1 MKRPIIA
8 ILSNHRKKVSTTNA
22 QTLYSTIPVSQYLLA
37 QNITPA
43 QPKSKAAAA
52 AILMGTVLLISTLM
66 VSNAAVP
73 AISTSDNNLQ
83 NTLAQTLPQTVIHRD
98 LVIDLGNGVQ
108 TNAQLTI
115 PAVGSGPFPGVLLV
129 HGSGPS
135 DMT

>member
-37 QNITPA
+37 QNITPTR
-43 QPKSKAAAA
+43 PKSKAAAT

-73 AISTSDNNLQ
+73 AISTPDNNLQ

-108 TNAQLTI
+108 TNAQLTM
-115 PAVGSGPFPGVLLV
+115 PAVGSGPFPVCCLCMALV
-129 HGSGPS
+129 RR
-135 DMT
+135 T